1 MKKIVLVAVG
11 LALAILVGYRVVQ
24 ALKKDTPG
32 GTPGSGGA
40 SSGGG
45 GGGRQGGGPRPT
57 LTVTTA
63 LVSRG
68 MMKESILLLGD
79 LRPAAQVA
87 IMPKIGGRLQ
97 RLLVDRGDFVGR
109 GALIAQV
116 EDQELQQQ
124 LQRAE
129 ATMAVARATLQQR
142 RSELANFESQLART
156 KKLYDEK
163 LISTQDLEEI
173 QSRVRTGEAQ
183 RDLAEAQ
190 IQQAQASINE
200 LKINIA
206 NTRILSPLSGFVAEK
221 HVDRGAMLSPSTAI
235 VTVLDLSSMKT
246 VVNVTEKDIPKIRN
260 GLAAQIEVDAYPGRS
275 FRGRVNRISPMLDP
289 ATRTVPIEIL
299 VPNDA
304 GILKSGMFARVEL
317 SLNRQ
322 IEALVIP
329 RDALVTRGTR
339 QGVFV
344 ARQGKVE
351 FVELEAGLMQEDK
364 VQVLSGLAEG
374 DVVVAR
380 GAQSLSPGD
389 SVRVAKDASDR
400 PTADKPKGAL
410 N

>member
-1 MKKIVLVAVG
+1 MLKKIVLVAVG

-32 GTPGSGGA
+32 TSGSAGA
-40 SSGGG
+40 SAGARPGGGGGG
-45 GGGRQGGGPRPT
+45 GGGRLGSGPRPT

-63 LVSRG
+63 PVSRG

-79 LRPAAQVA
+79 LLPAAQVA
-87 IMPKIGGRLQ
+87 VMPKIGGRLQ
-97 RLLVDRGDFVGR
+97 RLLVDRGDFVAR

-129 ATMAVARATLQQR
+129 ATLGVARATLQQR

-156 KKLYDEK
+156 RRLYDEK
-163 LISTQDLEEI
+163 LISTQDLEEV

-206 NTRILSPLSGFVAEK
+206 NARILSPLSGFVAEK

-260 GLAAQIEVDAYPGRS
+260 GLGAQIEVDAYPGRS

-351 FVELEAGLMQEDK
+351 FVELEAGLMQQDK

-374 DVVVAR
+374 DLVVAR

-389 SVRVAKDASDR
+389 SVKVVKDASGGR
-400 PTADKPKGAL
+400 
-410 N
+410 